1 MGLTARRVCSLFF
14 DSIIDRKQRAHPMDS
29 ISGFFHF
36 TPVTIRDL
44 IDIALVAFILYRALL
59 LMRGTRGVQ
68 MTFGIVM
75 LLLFYWVVRFYRL
88 TAVEWLLTNILSY
101 IVFAIIVLYQNEIRR
116 GLAGIGKTSIW
127 GSRRNQSNHGF
138 DEIVLAATTLAPQK
152 IGALIVIARDI
163 GLKNYVESGIALDA
177 VLTYDLLVTIFSPK
191 TPLHDGA
198 VIVQQKRILAA
209 GCFLPLTLDPH
220 LSKEL
225 GTRHRAAIGITEETD
240 AVAIIVS
247 EETGT
252 ISMAMGGKISRNL
265 DGASLRSAL
274 QNAFDRRSGKALS
287 YLVDQ
292 DRKAV

>member
-1 MGLTARRVCSLFF
+1 
-14 DSIIDRKQRAHPMDS
+14 MDS
-29 ISGFFHF
+29 MLGFFRF
-36 TPVTIRDL
+36 TPFSIRDL
-44 IDIALVAFILYRALL
+44 IDIALVAYITYRFLL

-75 LLLFYWVVRFYRL
+75 LLLFYWVTRFYRL
-88 TAVEWLLTNILSY
+88 TAVQWLLSNLLTY

-127 GSRRNQSNHGF
+127 ERHRRRGSSGF
-138 DEIVLAATTLAPQK
+138 EEIILAATTLASKK
-152 IGALIVIARDI
+152 IGALIVIERDI
-163 GLKNYVESGIALDA
+163 GLRNYVESGIALDA
-177 VLTYDLLVTIFSPK
+177 LLTYDLLVTIFSPN

-198 VIVQQKRILAA
+198 VIVQQNRILAA

-240 AVAIIVS
+240 TVAIIVS

-252 ISMAMGGKISRNL
+252 ISLAIGGKITRDL
-265 DGASLRSAL
+265 DAAGLRAEL
-274 QNAFDRRSGKALS
+274 QNAVEGRSSTPLS
-287 YLVDQ
+287 HLVDQ
-292 DRKAV
+292 RREAV

>member
-1 MGLTARRVCSLFF
+1 
-14 DSIIDRKQRAHPMDS
+14 MDS
-29 ISGFFHF
+29 FLEFLRF
-36 TPVTIRDL
+36 TPFSIRDL
-44 IDIALVAFILYRALL
+44 IDIALVAFIIYRSLL

-75 LLLFYWVVRFYRL
+75 LLLFYWATRFWML
-88 TAVEWLLTNILSY
+88 TAVGWLLSQVLTY

-116 GLAGIGKTSIW
+116 GLAGMGKTSIW
-127 GSRRNQSNHGF
+127 GHHRRQGKNGF
-138 DEIVLAATTLAPQK
+138 DEIVLAATTLASKK
-152 IGALIVIARDI
+152 IGALVIIERDI
-163 GLKNYVESGIALDA
+163 GLRNYVESGIALDA
-177 VLTYDLLVTIFSPK
+177 VLTYDLLVTIFSPN

-209 GCFLPLTLDPH
+209 RCFLPLTLDPY

-252 ISMAMGGKISRNL
+252 ISLANGGQITRDL
-265 DGASLRSAL
+265 DGTSLRAAL
-274 QNAFDRRSGKALS
+274 QNAMEGPGGTRTSPYPMA
-287 YLVDQ
+287 DQ
-292 DRKAV
+292 HREAV